1 MEAGPGLCQAGAG
14 DLEDEPQPAVL
25 KLVGEEE
32 SGAVASEDEED
43 AAAVRFV
50 AESDFAVVKSACE
63 VNFAAAGYS
72 AGAPD
77 SAVAAVQFA
86 AGTSFVAA
94 VKFEG
99 GPCSVAVKFEAYSVA
114 VKSWGEP
121 CCAAAVEHAVDVGGP
136 VSVPMP
142 GAGFETCP
150 GGGGQ
155 ARGDLK
161 SFE

>member
-1 MEAGPGLCQAGAG
+1 MEAGPGLRQAGAG
-14 DLEDEPQPAVL
+14 DLEPEPAVVN
-25 KLVGEEE
+25 LVGGEQ
-32 SGAVASEDEED
+32 SGAAESEDEED
-43 AAAVRFV
+43 
-50 AESDFAVVKSACE
+50 SDFAAAAIVKSACE
-63 VNFAAAGYS
+63 ANSVAAGHS
-72 AGAPD
+72 APD
-77 SAVAAVQFA
+77 SAVPFA